1 MPHKP
6 SPSVDKASIV
16 FLGISTAAAAQE
28 KVQTKRNGVP
38 VIVEVKPLPASAQVD
53 VEAQLSGDI
62 LEGGFRSW
70 LVIFGAFCCAFAT
83 LGYVYT
89 WGVFQAYYQEV
100 NLRDSREASVAWI
113 GAIQARITFTVPV
126 LHLLMLMIWTV
137 FITHSPRF
145 GCGALRQPTLS
156 TSHSWWRERDFA
168 HFYFPDSRMYSLWA
182 FPTLSGYCNWTDISC
197 SFAWAVRTIGFL
209 MLFFLL
215 LGNLTLGIRLPAMP
229 LVESQTSSSEVIA
242 VIRLPSQALHCLST
256 FLIFLGSY
264 TLLTYVASKSHA
276 SLGNFAFYLTAVIN
290 ASSGLGAILLGLLP
304 DRSKFGMYSSLSPE
318 LYLRDSHKG
327 CRSVLAI
334 PLAGIAAA
342 AVTYAWPFALAHSE
356 ACIIAVCVIYGFA
369 IAPLSQPDTGVFP
382 LIFRAFGSLLGA
394 PLAGYVGQASGVG
407 MGVFAGQFL
416 LLSRRLYV
424 IEANFCS
431 GLIPY
436 SFAQPMGS
444 EATLPVTPDTSKD
457 LDTEKDAAVIPSLE
471 PLDMRPDSGLKAW
484 LNVLGTFM
492 VAFITYGYVNS
503 WGIFQAYY
511 QTDLLH
517 ESSTSAIAWIGSIQ
531 SFFALALMSVA
542 GRLFDLGYFRHMLSI
557 GGLTLVVATLLVAEC
572 HTYWQFLLVQ
582 GIITS
587 FAIGIT
593 TGAGILIIPDWFCKH
608 LGLAY
613 GVAYSGSSL
622 GGITIPVA
630 ARYLLPNIGFQWTIR
645 FIAFLFLVGTIVACL
660 VWIYFYS
667 SDGIL
672 ITLKDYEAKVT
683 NHKRSKR
690 PLFIESVQVASLR
703 RLLRCH
709 IFHIFG
715 IFHAF
720 VPVYSPM
727 PKSKAV
733 SVPWYISTT
742 AQSLGFSDS
751 LIFYLVSFFN
761 AASCIGRLV
770 GGVVADWMGSMNTQ
784 IPCMTVAALIAFVW
798 PFAKTQASLI
808 VIAVLY
814 GLSSGVYI
822 ALEATPIV
830 IMPGDPGDIGRRIG
844 LTYIFA
850 AVGSLLSLP
859 IPAELDGR
867 YGVKATGGYTGATI
881 LFGVL
886 LIFVSRCIMLRKLWG
901 KV

>member
-100 NLRDSREASVAWI
+100 NLRDSREASV
-113 GAIQARITFTVPV
+113 
-126 LHLLMLMIWTV
+126 
-137 FITHSPRF
+137 
-145 GCGALRQPTLS
+145 
-156 TSHSWWRERDFA
+156 
-168 HFYFPDSRMYSLWA
+168 
-182 FPTLSGYCNWTDISC
+182 
-197 SFAWAVRTIGFL
+197 FAWAVRTIGFL

-304 DRSKFGMYSSLSPE
+304 DRSKFG
-318 LYLRDSHKG
+318 

-394 PLAGYVGQASGVG
+394 PLAGYVGQASGV
-407 MGVFAGQFL
+407 
-416 LLSRRLYV
+416 
-424 IEANFCS
+424 
-431 GLIPY
+431 
-436 SFAQPMGS
+436 
-444 EATLPVTPDTSKD
+444 ATLPVTPDTSKD

-517 ESSTSAIAWIGSIQ
+517 ESSTSAMYVRIE
-531 SFFALALMSVA
+531 
-542 GRLFDLGYFRHMLSI
+542 
-557 GGLTLVVATLLVAEC
+557 LLK
-572 HTYWQFLLVQ
+572 Y
-582 GIITS
+582 
-587 FAIGIT
+587 
-593 TGAGILIIPDWFCKH
+593 
-608 LGLAY
+608 
-613 GVAYSGSSL
+613 
-622 GGITIPVA
+622 
-630 ARYLLPNIGFQWTIR
+630 N
-645 FIAFLFLVGTIVACL
+645 
-660 VWIYFYS
+660 
-667 SDGIL
+667 
-672 ITLKDYEAKVT
+672 
-683 NHKRSKR
+683 
-690 PLFIESVQVASLR
+690 
-703 RLLRCH
+703 
-709 IFHIFG
+709 
-715 IFHAF
+715 
-720 VPVYSPM
+720 
-727 PKSKAV
+727 
-733 SVPWYISTT
+733 
-742 AQSLGFSDS
+742 
-751 LIFYLVSFFN
+751 
-761 AASCIGRLV
+761 
-770 GGVVADWMGSMNTQ
+770 
-784 IPCMTVAALIAFVW
+784 
-798 PFAKTQASLI
+798 
-808 VIAVLY
+808 
-814 GLSSGVYI
+814 
-822 ALEATPIV
+822 
-830 IMPGDPGDIGRRIG
+830 
-844 LTYIFA
+844 
-850 AVGSLLSLP
+850 
-859 IPAELDGR
+859 
-867 YGVKATGGYTGATI
+867 
-881 LFGVL
+881 
-886 LIFVSRCIMLRKLWG
+886 
-901 KV
+901 

>member
-1 MPHKP
+1 
-6 SPSVDKASIV
+6 
-16 FLGISTAAAAQE
+16 
-28 KVQTKRNGVP
+28 
-38 VIVEVKPLPASAQVD
+38 
-53 VEAQLSGDI
+53 
-62 LEGGFRSW
+62 
-70 LVIFGAFCCAFAT
+70 
-83 LGYVYT
+83 
-89 WGVFQAYYQEV
+89 
-100 NLRDSREASVAWI
+100 
-113 GAIQARITFTVPV
+113 
-126 LHLLMLMIWTV
+126 
-137 FITHSPRF
+137 
-145 GCGALRQPTLS
+145 
-156 TSHSWWRERDFA
+156 
-168 HFYFPDSRMYSLWA
+168 
-182 FPTLSGYCNWTDISC
+182 
-197 SFAWAVRTIGFL
+197 
-209 MLFFLL
+209 
-215 LGNLTLGIRLPAMP
+215 
-229 LVESQTSSSEVIA
+229 
-242 VIRLPSQALHCLST
+242 
-256 FLIFLGSY
+256 
-264 TLLTYVASKSHA
+264 
-276 SLGNFAFYLTAVIN
+276 
-290 ASSGLGAILLGLLP
+290 
-304 DRSKFGMYSSLSPE
+304 
-318 LYLRDSHKG
+318 
-327 CRSVLAI
+327 
-334 PLAGIAAA
+334 
-342 AVTYAWPFALAHSE
+342 
-356 ACIIAVCVIYGFA
+356 
-369 IAPLSQPDTGVFP
+369 
-382 LIFRAFGSLLGA
+382 
-394 PLAGYVGQASGVG
+394 
-407 MGVFAGQFL
+407 
-416 LLSRRLYV
+416 
-424 IEANFCS
+424 
-431 GLIPY
+431 
-436 SFAQPMGS
+436 
-444 EATLPVTPDTSKD
+444 
-457 LDTEKDAAVIPSLE
+457 
-471 PLDMRPDSGLKAW
+471 
-484 LNVLGTFM
+484 
-492 VAFITYGYVNS
+492 
-503 WGIFQAYY
+503 
-511 QTDLLH
+511 
-517 ESSTSAIAWIGSIQ
+517 
-531 SFFALALMSVA
+531 MSVA

-660 VWIYFYS
+660 
-667 SDGIL
+667 
-672 ITLKDYEAKVT
+672 TM
-683 NHKRSKR
+683 R
-690 PLFIESVQVASLR
+690 R
-703 RLLRCH
+703 RLPTTNAPKGHFSLKVFKSPPYAVYCAA
-709 IFHIFG
+709 IFFIYLGYFTL
-715 IFHAF
+715 
-720 VPVYSPM
+720 
-727 PKSKAV
+727 
-733 SVPWYISTT
+733 PWYISTT